1 MRITSF
7 FLSAD
12 GVSGVLHQG
21 RDRFVLKC
29 CIQIGLDVGI
39 EFMDRAG
46 RHTIAG
52 AEAVRLQA
60 AVDAGGALH
69 GVDDGIEGD
78 VLRPAPQRKAAA
90 RAPLGGEDARLL
102 QRLGQR
108 GDHRLGNAHLTAD
121 LTAGVQLRP

>member
-1 MRITSF
+1 
-7 FLSAD
+7 
-12 GVSGVLHQG
+12 
-21 RDRFVLKC
+21 
-29 CIQIGLDVGI
+29 
-39 EFMDRAG
+39 MDRAG

-52 AEAVRLQA
+52 AEAVRRQA

-78 VLRPAPQRKAAA
+78 VLWPAPQP

-121 LTAGVQLRP
+121 LTAGGSSALDGEMQHDPYGVVG